1 MALPARA
8 GPPSIQGG
16 LRILEARESSLQ
28 ILPEPA
34 RPTNVWGYNGEV
46 AGPLLRVKKGEEL
59 NVRLVNKLSQPT
71 TLHWHGLRIINSM
84 DGAAGLTQEPAQPGS
99 SLDYRFTPPDS
110 GLFWY
115 HPHCLPYSGEQ
126 LARGLHGA
134 LIIDEETPPLADR
147 DMLAVLTDWQLG
159 EGGQIRDFDFAADGT
174 GAGRIGE
181 TVTCNSRAAE
191 LQETLPPSARVRL
204 RLFNA
209 AHSRIMVLGFEDVA
223 PLVLAVDSQPC
234 EPFEPAHGRLPL
246 LPGARFDVMFDLA
259 PAAGARAPLM
269 LLGANEVSRPL
280 MSFTTAGPR
289 RPPLPPIA
297 PLTQNPL
304 LPAVIKLEAAHRAS
318 LTIEAKADAKPG
330 GSSEPQGSPLHWS
343 LYGQSGRGFGPS
355 PLFSV
360 RRNTP
365 VTLAFV
371 NRTLFPQPMRVHGHA
386 MRILHALDDGWEPYW
401 CDTVLVAPGK
411 TKRVAFIADN
421 PGKWA
426 IESAMAGRQ
435 ATGLAA
441 WFEVR

>member
-191 LQETLPPSARVRL
+191 LQ
-204 RLFNA
+204 
-209 AHSRIMVLGFEDVA
+209 
-223 PLVLAVDSQPC
+223 
-234 EPFEPAHGRLPL
+234 
-246 LPGARFDVMFDLA
+246 
-259 PAAGARAPLM
+259 
-269 LLGANEVSRPL
+269 
-280 MSFTTAGPR
+280 
-289 RPPLPPIA
+289 
-297 PLTQNPL
+297 
-304 LPAVIKLEAAHRAS
+304 
-318 LTIEAKADAKPG
+318 
-330 GSSEPQGSPLHWS
+330 
-343 LYGQSGRGFGPS
+343 
-355 PLFSV
+355 
-360 RRNTP
+360 
-365 VTLAFV
+365 
-371 NRTLFPQPMRVHGHA
+371 
-386 MRILHALDDGWEPYW
+386 
-401 CDTVLVAPGK
+401 
-411 TKRVAFIADN
+411 
-421 PGKWA
+421 
-426 IESAMAGRQ
+426 
-435 ATGLAA
+435 
-441 WFEVR
+441 